1 MHLGVLGI
9 TWRAD
14 LNSLLQN
21 LFRKLL
27 IEISEV
33 LSDPLVF
40 MVQSFD
46 LLILIQHAK
55 DCLGL

>member
-21 LFRKLL
+21 LFGELL

-40 MVQSFD
+40 MVQSLD
-46 LLILIQHAK
+46 LLILIQHTK
-55 DCLGL
+55 DCLAL